1 MEKPESLFD
10 SREVMQEY
18 VQREEFEIRPL
29 EWPDDFDKGVCG
41 VLDQLTTCSTPRST
55 FHKVFGQMQARGD
68 TFVVVA
74 HRRSDDAIL
83 GCGTVLLE
91 PKFVHG
97 GCSCAHIE
105 DIVVTAA
112 ARGQHVG
119 QAIIECLVAI
129 ARHAKAYKV
138 ILNCSDNN
146 VGFYEKCGFSRREVE
161 MALYF

>member
-1 MEKPESLFD
+1 MKTL
-10 SREVMQEY
+10 V
-18 VQREEFEIRPL
+18 I
-29 EWPDDFDKGVCG
+29 
-41 VLDQLTTCSTPRST
+41 DQMPQLPFQVSEAINQLRAQ
-55 FHKVFGQMQARGD
+55 GNA
-68 TFVVVA
+68 FVVVA

-97 GCSCAHIE
+97 GACCAHIE
-105 DIVVTAA
+105 DIVVTAR

-119 QAIIECLVAI
+119 QAIIECLVCI

-146 VGFYEKCGFSRREVE
+146 VGFYERCGFRKREVE